1 MRSVPWL
8 NLRIGVPWERG
19 VVVDGLVGLLRILVA
34 AGALW
39 RCGLAGE
46 VMEERDDAFAGGGVR
61 LCASAGL
68 ARPFDPAGGRASGR
82 SVGTNRCS
90 VIGLVC
96 RPEVV
101 DRRPNEG
108 SCLPGSVRS
117 HGTVLPCGLG
127 WLAAVGLD
135 WVCDQQRCTPARAGA
150 C

>member
-1 MRSVPWL
+1 
-8 NLRIGVPWERG
+8 
-19 VVVDGLVGLLRILVA
+19 
-34 AGALW
+34 
-39 RCGLAGE
+39 
-46 VMEERDDAFAGGGVR
+46 MEERDDAFAGGGVR
-61 LCASAGL
+61 WCASAGL

-82 SVGTNRCS
+82 SVATNRCS

-135 WVCDQQRCTPARAGA
+135 WVCGQQRCTPARAGA